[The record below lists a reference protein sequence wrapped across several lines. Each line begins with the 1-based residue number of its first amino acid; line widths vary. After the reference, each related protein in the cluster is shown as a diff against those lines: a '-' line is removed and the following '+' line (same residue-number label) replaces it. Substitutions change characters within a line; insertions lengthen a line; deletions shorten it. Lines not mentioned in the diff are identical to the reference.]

1 MKKLLTAAIL
11 AVSFLISVPQ
21 VSADDVVS
29 YYCAFCH
36 INIQVPS
43 TVYPNDGWKFKTDC
57 PARLESLRQQ
67 LPGSEEFFRRI
78 YQEYPEYR
86 HHIWAQGTYTEPPP
100 KTPEQIEAEKREA
113 AERAERLKREAEER
127 KAAIK
132 AEIERRA
139 KIREESKPTIA
150 EADAI
155 FKTKNYTA
163 SAETY
168 RQAIAID
175 PYNGYTHYML
185 AKSLYRD
192 KTNKNKDYD
201 LIIGEVITAMT
212 FNQSDEELADYYA
225 YLGKIYLKLGWK
237 NLFNTDNNFD
247 YSGMSIQCTN
257 MANQLRQ
264 RARQQKQNNIL
275 GGLFK

>member
-1 MKKLLTAAIL
+1 MKKILMAAIL
-11 AVSFLISVPQ
+11 ASSFLISAPQ
-21 VSADDVVS
+21 AEAGDILN
-29 YYCAFCH
+29 YYCTFCH
-36 INIQVPS
+36 VNIQVPF
-43 TVYPNDGWKFKTDC
+43 TVNPNESWSFKSDC
-57 PARLESLRQQ
+57 PIRLESLRQQ
-67 LPGSEEFFRRI
+67 TPGGEEFFRRI

-86 HHIWAQGTYTEPPP
+86 HHVWVSGTYTEPPP

-139 KIREESKPTIA
+139 RIREESKPTI
-150 EADAI
+150 EQADAI
-155 FKTKNYTA
+155 FKTKKYTE

-168 RQAIAID
+168 RQAISID

-192 KTNKNKDYD
+192 KTNKNKNYD
-201 LIIGEVITAMT
+201 EIIGEVITAMN
-212 FNQSDEELADYYA
+212 FHQSDEELADYYA
-225 YLGKIYLKLGWK
+225 YLAKIYLKLGWK
-237 NLFNTDNNFD
+237 NLFNIENKID
-247 YSGMSIQCTN
+247 YSGLSIQCTN
-257 MANQLRQ
+257 MANKLRQ
-264 RARQQKQNNIL
+264 RARQQNQNNIL